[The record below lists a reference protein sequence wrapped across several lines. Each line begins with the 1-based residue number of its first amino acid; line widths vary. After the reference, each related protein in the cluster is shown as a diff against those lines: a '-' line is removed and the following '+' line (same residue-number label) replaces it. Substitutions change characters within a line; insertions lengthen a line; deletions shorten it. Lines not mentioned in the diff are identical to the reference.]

1 MPVRNCR
8 LILLPV
14 GRVEWLAQV
23 DRFYKQL
30 HLRDYIFL
38 PVEYLHCFC
47 IAGEAGV
54 EEPVAGIIT
63 VAKSLTPNVV
73 SLKLALVTELISS
86 NSLDLPLY
94 FQTPV
99 IT

>member
-38 PVEYLHCFC
+38 PVEYVHCF
-47 IAGEAGV
+47 ALQAKPEP
-54 EEPVAGIIT
+54 EESVAGIIT
-63 VAKSLTPNVV
+63 VAKSLTSNVV
-73 SLKLALVTELISS
+73 PLKLALVTELISS
-86 NSLDLPLY
+86 NSP
-94 FQTPV
+94 FG
-99 IT
+99 